1 MLHMKD
7 LQNHLLGFWYKKM
20 IIEFNDTGKKIVIPF
35 TLSSPSLK
43 LSRAFLKDPLVKKRV
58 FDPIASAWS

>member
-1 MLHMKD
+1 
-7 LQNHLLGFWYKKM
+7 M

-35 TLSSPSLK
+35 ILSSPSLK
-43 LSRAFLKDPLVKKRV
+43 LSRAFLKDPLMKKRV